1 MPALL
6 RGDIA
11 AGPAVSDDGPMTA
24 GSGKRAL
31 AKDNTRRRLR
41 RAAMDLFL
49 DRGFD
54 AVTTTEIAEAADV
67 SPATLFNYFGT
78 KEDLFF
84 GQVEELEDA
93 LVQVVRSCPPN
104 DSILRALQKHVLF
117 ELTAGRDRTD
127 PASVAPFH
135 RQVVRSPRLQARE
148 HEIYDHRELVL
159 AEAITQAQNL
169 EPGSLRP
176 RVAARLYVAAEK
188 LIADELRVQL
198 TRVDTATALRDARG
212 FIDDVFA
219 ILISGLGHL
228 PAAAAD

>member
-1 MPALL
+1 M
-6 RGDIA
+6 DS
-11 AGPAVSDDGPMTA
+11 GP
-24 GSGKRAL
+24 GKRAL

-41 RAAMDLFL
+41 REAMGLFL
-49 DRGFD
+49 ERGFD
-54 AVTTTEIAEAADV
+54 AVTTSEVAAAAEV
-67 SPATLFNYFGT
+67 SPATLFNYFDT

-84 GQVEELEDA
+84 GQVQELEDA
-93 LVQVVRSCPPN
+93 LVDVVRSCPPN
-104 DSILRALQKHVLF
+104 ESILRALQKHVLF

-135 RQVVRSPRLQARE
+135 HQVARSPRLQARE

-159 AEAITQAQNL
+159 TRALAEAQGLDPDSVRA
-169 EPGSLRP
+169 

-188 LIADELRVQL
+188 LIADELRDQL
-198 TRVDTATALRDARG
+198 TRVDAVTALRDVRA

-228 PAAAAD
+228 PAAPVTV